1 MVEKIGSQ
9 FSENTCL
16 GLKRFGVY
24 YSKCKREKILGVGCD
39 GIQTE
44 RSSDQLPP
52 IKWLVV
58 VIIMTGTM
66 LMIMIDDHN
75 QGAISCA
82 TARPPVAAST
92 GALTL
97 AGSPSIHAIVAKSI
111 LSRFM
116 RFWMCRFQPFMVMNG
131 YFMIMTLAQGCQR

>member
-24 YSKCKREKILGVGCD
+24 YSKCKREKIVGVGCD

-58 VIIMTGTM
+58 EIIMTGTM

-75 QGAISCA
+75 TTMMMMMTMAMVRPQLGEVSLMVPLA
-82 TARPPVAAST
+82 ARCHSW
-92 GALTL
+92 G
-97 AGSPSIHAIVAKSI
+97 
-111 LSRFM
+111 
-116 RFWMCRFQPFMVMNG
+116 
-131 YFMIMTLAQGCQR
+131 